1 MKTIE
6 AKELNA
12 TELTSKNMYEY
23 GISVIE
29 DRAIPDYRD
38 GLKPVQ
44 RRLLR
49 TADDLHAYANTKTSK
64 SARITGDCMGRYSP
78 HADSYGALVT
88 MVNTEYAPI
97 FGQGNWGDLRNDAA
111 SSRYTEAK
119 ISSIGMKMLEC
130 MDAADFVPNY
140 TGEFKEPVIIP
151 TRFPYFFVN
160 SCSGIAVGI
169 SCNIPSHNLE
179 EVVNAFKALIKKGKD
194 ATIKDVVKY
203 IKGPDYCYGGKIISG
218 PEEVK
223 ALYENGEGSIRYE
236 CEYTIQKDRRN
247 WLLTITGY
255 CPGFSPDTFIKK
267 MMELIDEGVVLYV
280 NDSATK
286 DQVCKLEVMFKNE
299 EDFESKIHKHLIK
312 SQSYRYYAVERTKS
326 TSEEKDIDTKII
338 STNIL
343 ELMQRW
349 LDWRR
354 EVETKMCIAEKTV
367 YENKCW
373 NAYLRL
379 LASKHVNIVME
390 ALKSKSPVDYIAEN
404 MPQIKGT
411 KRAVEAA
418 KYICDL
424 KIIAIQQIDQD
435 KMNKD
440 INDYRKRIADLEADI
455 NDIDKVVSR
464 ELDKLKVFYKPRTL
478 KIE

>member
-49 TADDLHAYANTKTSK
+49 TADDLHAYANTKTIK

-223 ALYENGEGSIRYE
+223 ALYENSEGSIRYE

>member
-49 TADDLHAYANTKTSK
+49 TADDLHAYANTKTIK

-119 ISSIGMKMLEC
+119 ISNIGMKMLEC

-404 MPQIKGT
+404 MQQIKGT

>member
-49 TADDLHAYANTKTSK
+49 TADDLHAYANTKTIK

-179 EVVNAFKALIKKGKD
+179 EVVNAFKVLIKKGKD
-194 ATIKDVVKY
+194 ATIKDIVKY

-367 YENKCW
+367 YETKCW

-435 KMNKD
+435 KMNND

-455 NDIDKVVSR
+455 NDIDNVVSR

>member
-1 MKTIE
+1 MKTTE

-49 TADDLHAYANTKTSK
+49 TADDLHAYANTKTIK

-390 ALKSKSPVDYIAEN
+390 ALKSKSPIDYIAEN

-435 KMNKD
+435 KMNND

>member
-49 TADDLHAYANTKTSK
+49 TADDLHAYANTKTIK

-203 IKGPDYCYGGKIISG
+203 IKGPDYCYGGKIISD

-343 ELMQRW
+343 ELMQKW

-390 ALKSKSPVDYIAEN
+390 ALKSKNPVDYIAEN

>member
-49 TADDLHAYANTKTSK
+49 TADDLHAYANTKTIK

-373 NAYLRL
+373 NTYLRL

-435 KMNKD
+435 KMNND

-478 KIE
+478 KFE